1 MSAKITLY
9 VLLRNGRLIR
19 PAPLRPWTTD
29 ATTLHQELHQLLA
42 PAPAAVQ
49 VDLVVQRSV
58 QSQWSGVGYGGS
70 TDGGGS

>member
-1 MSAKITLY
+1 MSVKITLY
-9 VLLRNGRLIR
+9 GLLRNGRLIR

-29 ATTLHQELHQLLA
+29 TTTLHQELHQLL
-42 PAPAAVQ
+42 APAAVQ

-70 TDGGGS
+70 TGGGGS